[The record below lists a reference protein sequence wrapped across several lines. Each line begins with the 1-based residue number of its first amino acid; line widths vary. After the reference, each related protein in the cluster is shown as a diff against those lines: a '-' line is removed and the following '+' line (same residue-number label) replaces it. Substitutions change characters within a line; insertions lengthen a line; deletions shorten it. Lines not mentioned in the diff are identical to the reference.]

1 MTGVLHFIETVGP
14 GGAESIFVEVAARVR
29 DAGLRSVG
37 LAREGSWA
45 AAELRARGVP
55 VVDIPRPALRPD
67 WFGRVTRAIRRESID
82 VIHTHLH
89 GGALYGGMAALWAGL
104 PVVSTF
110 HGQWDI
116 KASEPRAWLKWALIR
131 QSARRFVFVSDP
143 LRAHF
148 VAAGVVRDVE
158 TAVIPNGIDLAAHPQ
173 RRDDSLRREL
183 GVGPDEVLVGA
194 VGNIR
199 PAKSYDVFL
208 EVAARLV
215 RGESGDRYRFVIVGD
230 QNDDSYAALQPEV
243 TRLGLGDRVFFTG
256 YRSDV
261 ARVLGNLDVYLLT
274 SSTEGFSLSL
284 VQAMAC
290 GVPVVATRCGG
301 PEIIVDDGR
310 TGWLAPVG
318 DVRALA
324 DRVAQEVAGGS
335 RRADMV
341 RAAREAVERRFSV
354 EAMAGAYRGL
364 YEAVRL
370 GK

>member
-1 MTGVLHFIETVGP
+1 MTGVLHFIETIGP
-14 GGAESIFVEVAARVR
+14 GGAESMFVEIAVR
-29 DAGLRSVG
+29 AQEAGLRSVG

-45 AAELRARGVP
+45 AAELGARGVP
-55 VVDIPRPALRPD
+55 VVEIPRPRLRPD
-67 WFGRVTRAIRRESID
+67 WFRRVAKTIRREAID

-89 GGALYGGMAALWAGL
+89 GGALYGGMAALWAGV

-116 KASEPRAWLKWALIR
+116 KVSEPRAWLKWALIR
-131 QSARRFVFVSDP
+131 RSARRFVFVSDL

-148 VAAGVVRDVE
+148 VAAGVVRDVQ
-158 TAVIPNGIDLAAHPQ
+158 TTVIPNGIDLAAHPQ

-183 GVGPDEVLVGA
+183 GVGSEDVLVGA

-199 PAKSYDVFL
+199 PAKAYEVFL

-215 RGESGDRYRFVIVGD
+215 QGDDGDRYRFVIVGD
-230 QNDDSYAALQPEV
+230 RNDDSYAALQPQLI
-243 TRLGLGDRVFFTG
+243 RLGLGGRVSFTG
-256 YRSDV
+256 YRNDV
-261 ARVLGNLDVYLLT
+261 PRVLGNLDVYLLT

-301 PEIIVDDGR
+301 PSVIVDDGR
-310 TGWLAPVG
+310 TGWLA
-318 DVRALA
+318 DVADVPALA
-324 DRVAQEVAGGS
+324 DGVARMVGDAS

-341 RAAREAVERRFSV
+341 RAARETVERRFSV
-354 EAMAGAYRGL
+354 EAMAGAYCEL
-364 YEAVRL
+364 YEAVKRR
-370 GK
+370 K